1 MIKQGT
7 RVRVFR
13 NLTRKCYSVQHY
25 VKGKGWRMLGHVDSI
40 SLKDVEFKVYK
51 SGRERTVREGKK
63 YVHAYVIGTVTPLG
77 YYDIPHRSPHKVTY
91 NPHKH
96 KQFIAEVMNL
106 SGRTMEIYRAQGVD
120 LVPEG
125 VFAL

>member
-1 MIKQGT
+1 
-7 RVRVFR
+7 
-13 NLTRKCYSVQHY
+13 
-25 VKGKGWRMLGHVDSI
+25 MLGHVDSI